1 MKGVS
6 KLREAVQSKSLAALT
21 KALSELA
28 DDLAYQLKPPYTEIL
43 QSKAKEKAN
52 RFAVRFA
59 AKLHLHYSNL
69 RSNQE
74 GLVFTINF
82 GGEAFAD
89 SPNPPIDE
97 LFYAGVV
104 ESLKV
109 YGYGLRW
116 RGKTLQT
123 PDEFVTN
130 LEVRAQTLNE
140 INLDDFYRILE
151 AAT

>member
-6 KLREAVQSKSLAALT
+6 KFKEALLSKSLTRLT
-21 KALSELA
+21 EASSELA
-28 DDLAYQLKPPYTEIL
+28 EQLAYQLKPPYTQIL
-43 QSKAKEKAN
+43 QFKAEEEN
-52 RFAVRFA
+52 GRFAVRFSA
-59 AKLHLHYSNL
+59 ELHLHYSSL
-69 RSNQE
+69 RSDQE

-89 SPNPPIDE
+89 SPNPPIHE

-109 YGYGLRW
+109 CGYGPRW
-116 RGKTLQT
+116 KGKPLQT
-123 PDEFVTN
+123 SEEFVTN
-130 LEVRAQTLNE
+130 LEIRARTLNR
-140 INLDDFYRILE
+140 IDLDDFYRILE